1 MAAIPR
7 ESRDYSAPAIF
18 DRTLDLS
25 RINLEVVAFV
35 GLVLVS
41 IIAHLW
47 SLGHMA
53 LHHDESIHAWSS
65 WRFYTGAG
73 SFTCT
78 GGRTAPTYCYD
89 PIYHGASRLSR
100 ACCWRSRLRCCTTL
114 ASPATT
120 AS

>member
-35 GLVLVS
+35 GLVLLS

-47 SLGHMA
+47 ALGHMA

-73 SFTCT
+73 SFTCA
-78 GGRTAPTYCYD
+78 G
-89 PIYHGASRLSR
+89 
-100 ACCWRSRLRCCTTL
+100 
-114 ASPATT
+114 
-120 AS
+120 